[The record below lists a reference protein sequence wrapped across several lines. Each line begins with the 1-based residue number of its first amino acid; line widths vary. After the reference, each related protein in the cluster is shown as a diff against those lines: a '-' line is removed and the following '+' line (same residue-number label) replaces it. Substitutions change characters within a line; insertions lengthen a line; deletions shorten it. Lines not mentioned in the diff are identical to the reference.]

1 MKYLVIKNYPI
12 EGPGILKEILKG
24 EIREITAEDLGS
36 EDFDSLII
44 MGGPMG
50 VYESDKFPFLSE
62 EIKLIQD
69 AFRNG
74 KRILGICLG
83 AQLLSKALGGNVVK
97 GSFGQEIGIREVKF
111 VNELYF
117 LGNAKVF
124 QWHGDTFSLPP
135 NAELLAYSEK
145 YFQAFRLGRALGL
158 QFHVEVNSDIV
169 KEWINEYGG
178 NENIINEVKENEK
191 QLHNIAE
198 KIIDYWIKL

>member
-50 VYESDKFPFLSE
+50 VYESDKFPFLSK

>member
-36 EDFDSLII
+36 EDFDYLII